1 MEAAEGATV
10 IGVFPDRRAAEAAI
24 RDLMAAGFD
33 GDRVGLVGPT
43 EAGADRPRRV
53 GDGDT
58 PVEEA
63 ITEGAVLGGIAGGVL
78 GAAVAL
84 MLPGVG
90 PVVAAGVLGAA
101 LAGAGVGVATGG
113 LLGALLELG
122 VAEPEAR
129 RYAEAVQQGRTL
141 VTVRADGRVAE
152 ASAILHRHGG

>member
-10 IGVFPDRRAAEAAI
+10 IGAFPDRRAAEAAI
-24 RDLMAAGFD
+24 RDLVAAGFD
-33 GDRVGLVGPT
+33 SDRVGLVGPT

-53 GDGDT
+53 GAGDT
-58 PVEEA
+58 PVAEA

-78 GAAVAL
+78 GAA
-84 MLPGVG
+84 
-90 PVVAAGVLGAA
+90 
-101 LAGAGVGVATGG
+101 LAGAGVGVATDG

-141 VTVRADGRVAE
+141 VTVRADGRAAE